1 MYGLQKRQKVVN
13 DDILRLK
20 AFNGLHR
27 QNLYVFTLWQ
37 DALFYGTYSDLA
49 IT

>member
-1 MYGLQKRQKVVN
+1 MD

-27 QNLYVFTLWQ
+27 QNLYIFTLWQ
-37 DALFYGTYSDLA
+37 DTLFYGIYSDLA